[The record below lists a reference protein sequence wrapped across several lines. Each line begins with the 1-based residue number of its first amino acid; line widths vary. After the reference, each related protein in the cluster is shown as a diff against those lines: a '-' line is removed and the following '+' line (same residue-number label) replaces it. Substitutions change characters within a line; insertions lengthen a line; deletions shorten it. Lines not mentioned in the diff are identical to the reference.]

1 MVVVRTDK
9 ARKKC
14 YEYKRE
20 RIKSKNDREVEYS
33 ILGLEM
39 IFISK
44 STTLFAKNYC
54 SFKT

>member
-1 MVVVRTDK
+1 MVVVRKDK
-9 ARKKC
+9 ARKEC

-20 RIKSKNDREVEYS
+20 RIKLNNDGEAEYS
-33 ILGLEM
+33 ILGLKM

-54 SFKT
+54 S